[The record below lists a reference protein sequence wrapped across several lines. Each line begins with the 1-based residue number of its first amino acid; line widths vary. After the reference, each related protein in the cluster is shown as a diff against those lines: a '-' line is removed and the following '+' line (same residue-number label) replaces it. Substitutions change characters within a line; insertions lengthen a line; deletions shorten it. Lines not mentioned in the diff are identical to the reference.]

1 MQHRQSGLW
10 GGLLGGIIITL
21 LLLMINL
28 GLVTEFEHIQS
39 VALPT
44 LLLASHISPL
54 LGTVMSIIMVLV
66 IYNTIVGLMYAFL
79 PDLQSHFPKGTL
91 YSSL

>member
-1 MQHRQSGLW
+1 MGGRMRHRPVWLMGA
-10 GGLLGGIIITL
+10 LLGGIIITL

-54 LGTVMSIIMVLV
+54 LGFSDVD
-66 IYNTIVGLMYAFL
+66 YNGSCYL
-79 PDLQSHFPKGTL
+79 
-91 YSSL
+91 

>member
-1 MQHRQSGLW
+1 MGGRMQHRQSGLW

-44 LLLASHISPL
+44 LLLK
-54 LGTVMSIIMVLV
+54 
-66 IYNTIVGLMYAFL
+66 
-79 PDLQSHFPKGTL
+79 SHFTIIR
-91 YSSL
+91 YSDVDYNGSCYL

>member
-1 MQHRQSGLW
+1 MQAYRFSFKCHGRSHAKIVSLAYGVAI
-10 GGLLGGIIITL
+10 GGIIITL

-44 LLLASHISPL
+44 LLLQVTFHH
-54 LGTVMSIIMVLV
+54 
-66 IYNTIVGLMYAFL
+66 Y
-79 PDLQSHFPKGTL
+79 
-91 YSSL
+91 

>member
-1 MQHRQSGLW
+1 MQAYKLQPHLVFKCHGRSHAASSVWLM
-10 GGLLGGIIITL
+10 GGSLGGIIITL

-44 LLLASHISPL
+44 LLLQVTFHH
-54 LGTVMSIIMVLV
+54 
-66 IYNTIVGLMYAFL
+66 Y
-79 PDLQSHFPKGTL
+79 
-91 YSSL
+91 